1 MEALVRERSSADSR
15 AKNKSSSCTVG
26 GKPMLMILV
35 VIFLI
40 FWRGPKIRLS
50 RKEKTNFLAQSV
62 QFPLS
67 NPLPVLVERKNDKE
81 NCQGTSLEWLGE
93 ACRINKK

>member
-1 MEALVRERSSADSR
+1 
-15 AKNKSSSCTVG
+15 
-26 GKPMLMILV
+26 MLMILV

-50 RKEKTNFLAQSV
+50 RQEKTNFFAQSV

-67 NPLPVLVERKNDKE
+67 NPLPVLVERKNDEE
-81 NCQGTSLEWLGE
+81 NRQGTSLEWLGE
-93 ACRINKK
+93 ACSINKK